1 MDVTGPPAAS
11 TDVRV
16 ETPGPLRAF
25 AAQQEPAPTD
35 VHAEALGP
43 LRALAAQLEP
53 APTGIRVEALG
64 PLRAFAGQREIDLGA
79 PKQRAAFA
87 VLVLSA
93 NTVVPKAALIDGIW
107 GESVPMTATGNL
119 HTYVSGLR
127 KAFADLDIPLI
138 GSSAG
143 YLLRLDPEALDVHR
157 AERLSAR
164 ARAAREAHDVED
176 SIAAL
181 DEALHLWGAGPVF
194 GSLPGPFAA
203 QQRARLTGMRSRLLV
218 DRAELLIG
226 TGRAADL
233 AETADQLEAEVLA
246 NPFDERLRTAL
257 MMALHRSGRT
267 ADALAHYQSL
277 RRDLADHIGIEPDAS
292 TRAVHMAILAAD
304 APRAVAAVPAAAPAQ
319 LPCDSAS
326 FVGRADEVRRLVEH
340 AERGTDDSPRIALA
354 VGVGGVGKTALAV
367 RCGHLLRAEYPDGQ
381 LYLNLC
387 GFDPTHRAL
396 SPAAALHQLLASLGV
411 SAIPDEYEQRVVLW
425 RSVVARRR
433 LFILLDNARSAA
445 QVEDLLPGSG
455 ACFVLITSRDRLAR
469 IAVKYAAR
477 RITLAPLAEDDA
489 LGLLADAVGEER
501 VHAEVRAARR
511 LARLCD
517 HLPFALHI
525 AAEQLA
531 TRPECRIGSLVENLE
546 DAHQRLDTLQLDS
559 DEFCSVRGVMSCSL
573 DALDV
578 EAARACRLL
587 GAFPGESITEP
598 CAAALFDAPEHVAG
612 EVLRRL
618 SAQHLLERR
627 GDRYGMH
634 DLTRAYLGELSRE
647 LPDEQTRAARDRVR
661 AWYLATMSGMVR
673 GDGVQA
679 ARIDPNPSRRP
690 TTFADQGGFL
700 RWCAAE
706 YSNISALI
714 HSSARTAD
722 HQSTW
727 KLTYLLSDHFYAAG
741 SAAEWLDLLRMAT
754 RAAMACG
761 DRRAHALLLDHSGVA
776 LARLGRTDEAAES
789 LVRGL
794 TLLEGEEEQKGEGVG
809 DGDGD
814 GTWAARI
821 SLLRSLASVLRAAGE
836 HEVAE
841 RTALE
846 AAALAA
852 DLSGGSG
859 DDDAYF
865 RAIANDALAA
875 LYVEQG
881 RWTEAKERAHL
892 GLRQARACGDLV
904 LEAGLHITLG
914 RAHDGLAEGA
924 AARDRLA
931 KALLISTRTG
941 DRYHEGLALLAL
953 ARLRAAAGGEGYAE
967 RTAAVDLAHRALI
980 RLRELAENQAGDV
993 IRFLG
998 DLYLQGSAVG

>member
-1 MDVTGPPAAS
+1 MAGTGVQAAAWS
-11 TDVRV
+11 T
-16 ETPGPLRAF
+16 
-25 AAQQEPAPTD
+25 
-35 VHAEALGP
+35 
-43 LRALAAQLEP
+43 
-53 APTGIRVEALG
+53 IRVEALG

-87 VLVLSA
+87 VLALCA
-93 NTVVPKAALIDGIW
+93 NTVVTKDALIDGIW

-127 KAFADLDIPLI
+127 KVFTDLDVPLV

-143 YLLRLDPEALDVHR
+143 YLLRLAPEALDVHR
-157 AERLSAR
+157 AEHLSAR
-164 ARAAREAHDVED
+164 ARTAREARDVD
-176 SIAAL
+176 AAIAAL
-181 DEALHLWGAGPVF
+181 DEALGLWRVGPAL
-194 GSLPGPFAA
+194 GSLPGPFAT
-203 QQRARLTGMRSRLLV
+203 QQRARLTGMHSRLLV

-233 AETADQLEAEVLA
+233 AESADQLEAEARA
-246 NPFDERLRTAL
+246 NPFDERLRATL

-277 RRDLADHIGIEPDAS
+277 RRELADHIGIEPDAS
-292 TRAVHMAILAAD
+292 TRSVHRAILAAD
-304 APRAVAAVPAAAPAQ
+304 APTAPVSVAIPSAPTVPAQ

-326 FVGRADEVRRLVEH
+326 FVGRADEVRRLVEPL
-340 AERGTDDSPRIALA
+340 ERDAGRAPRIAMV

-367 RCGHLLRAEYPDGQ
+367 HCGPLLRAGYPDGQ
-381 LYLNLC
+381 LYINLR

-411 SAIPDEYEQRVVLW
+411 TAIPDEYEQRVALW

-477 RITLAPLAEDDA
+477 RITLAPLGEDDA
-489 LGLLADAVGEER
+489 LGLLADAVGEGR
-501 VHAEVRAARR
+501 VRAEVRAARR

-531 TRPECRIGSLVENLE
+531 ASPERRIAGLVDSLE
-546 DAHQRLDTLQLDS
+546 DAQLRLDTLQLDY
-559 DEFCSVRGVMSCSL
+559 DEFCSVRGVMSCSI
-573 DALDV
+573 DALDA

-598 CAAALFDAPEHVAG
+598 CAAALFDVPDHVAG
-612 EVLRRL
+612 DVLRRM
-618 SAQHLLERR
+618 SAQHLLEQH

-634 DLTRAYLGELSRE
+634 DLTRAYLGELSRG

-661 AWYLATMSGMVR
+661 NWYLATMSGMVH
-673 GDGVQA
+673 GDRRTA
-679 ARIDPNPSRRP
+679 ARIDPDPRCRP

-706 YSNISALI
+706 YPNISAVI
-714 HSSARTAD
+714 RSSARTAD
-722 HQSTW
+722 HLSTW
-727 KLTYLLSDHFYAAG
+727 QLTYLLFDYFHASG
-741 SAAEWLDLLRMAT
+741 SAAEWLDLLQVAK
-754 RAAMACG
+754 RAAMAHG

-776 LARLGRTDEAAES
+776 LTRLGRTDEAAEN
-789 LVRGL
+789 LLRGL
-794 TLLEGEEEQKGEGVG
+794 SLLEAAG
-809 DGDGD
+809 DAAWT
-814 GTWAARI
+814 GTVRTG
-821 SLLRSLASVLRAAGE
+821 LLCSLASVLRVAGE
-836 HEVAE
+836 HDVAE

-846 AAALAA
+846 ARALATDA
-852 DLSGGSG
+852 RSGSS
-859 DDDAYF
+859 YY
-865 RAIANDALAA
+865 RAIADDALAA
-875 LYVEQG
+875 LYVDQR
-881 RWTEAKERAHL
+881 RWPEAKEHARR
-892 GLRQARACGDLV
+892 GLREARDCGNLL
-904 LEAGLHITLG
+904 LEAGLHITIALVY
-914 RAHDGLAEGA
+914 DGLAESA

-941 DRYHEGLALLAL
+941 DRYHEGLALLGQ
-953 ARLRAAAGGEGYAE
+953 ARLRAAPDAEGDDPE
-967 RTAAVDLAHRALI
+967 RTAAVDLAHRALT
-980 RLRELAENQAGDV
+980 RLRELAANQASDV

-998 DLYLQGSAVG
+998 DLYLQGSAVS

>member
-1 MDVTGPPAAS
+1 MDVTG
-11 TDVRV
+11 
-16 ETPGPLRAF
+16 
-25 AAQQEPAPTD
+25 APTASSG
-35 VHAEALGP
+35 V
-43 LRALAAQLEP
+43 
-53 APTGIRVEALG
+53 RVEALG
-64 PLRAFAGQREIDLGA
+64 PLRAFAGAREIDLGT

-87 VLVLSA
+87 VLALCA

-127 KAFADLDIPLI
+127 KAFADLDVPLV

-157 AERLSAR
+157 AERLSSLAR
-164 ARAAREAHDVED
+164 TAREARDVET

-181 DEALHLWGAGPVF
+181 DEALRLWGAGPVF
-194 GSLPGPFAA
+194 GSIPGPFAA
-203 QQRARLTGMRSRLLV
+203 QQRARLTGMRLRLLV
-218 DRAELLIG
+218 DRAELLID

-233 AETADQLEAEVLA
+233 AETADRLEAEVPE
-246 NPFDERLRTAL
+246 NPFDERLRATL

-277 RRDLADHIGIEPDAS
+277 RRDLAGHIGIEPDAS
-292 TRAVHMAILAAD
+292 TRAVHRAILAAE
-304 APRAVAAVPAAAPAQ
+304 APRTVAAVPAAVPAQ

-340 AERGTDDSPRIALA
+340 AEQGTGDSPRIALA

-367 RCGHLLRAEYPDGQ
+367 RCGHLLRADYPDGQ

-455 ACFVLITSRDRLAR
+455 ACFVLITSRERLAR

-531 TRPECRIGSLVENLE
+531 ARPGCRIGSLVENLE
-546 DAHQRLDTLQLDS
+546 DAHLRLDTLQLDS
-559 DEFCSVRGVMSCSL
+559 DEFCSVRSVMSCSV

-661 AWYLATMSGMVR
+661 AWYLATLSGMVR
-673 GDGVQA
+673 GDP
-679 ARIDPNPSRRP
+679 DPRRQP

-706 YSNISALI
+706 YPNISALI

-722 HQSTW
+722 HLSTW
-727 KLTYLLSDHFYAAG
+727 KLTYLLSDYFYAAG

-754 RAAMACG
+754 RAATACG
-761 DRRAHALLLDHSGVA
+761 DRRAHALLLNHAGMA
-776 LARLGRTDEAAES
+776 LARLGRTSEATESLIHGLTVLDEAEDA
-789 LVRGL
+789 
-794 TLLEGEEEQKGEGVG
+794 TP
-809 DGDGD
+809 
-814 GTWAARI
+814 TARI
-821 SLLRSLASVLRAAGE
+821 SLLCSLASVLRAAGE
-836 HEVAE
+836 HDVAE

-852 DLSGGSG
+852 DP
-859 DDDAYF
+859 YQ
-865 RAIANDALAA
+865 RAVTGDALAA

-892 GLRQARACGDLV
+892 GLQQARACGDLL
-904 LEAGLHITLG
+904 LEAGLHVTLSL
-914 RAHDGLAEGA
+914 AHDGLAEGA

-953 ARLRAAAGGEGYAE
+953 ARLRAAAGGEGDAE

-998 DLYLQGSAVG
+998 DLYLQGAATG

>member
-1 MDVTGPPAAS
+1 MDERTAAGAAWS
-11 TDVRV
+11 T
-16 ETPGPLRAF
+16 
-25 AAQQEPAPTD
+25 
-35 VHAEALGP
+35 
-43 LRALAAQLEP
+43 
-53 APTGIRVEALG
+53 IRVEALG

-87 VLVLSA
+87 VLALCA
-93 NTVVPKAALIDGIW
+93 NTVVTKDALIDGIW

-127 KAFADLDIPLI
+127 KAFADLDVPLV

-143 YLLRLDPEALDVHR
+143 YLLRLAPEALDVHR
-157 AERLSAR
+157 AERLSAQ
-164 ARAAREAHDVED
+164 ARTARETGDVD
-176 SIAAL
+176 TAIAAL
-181 DEALHLWGAGPVF
+181 DEALSLWRVGPVL
-194 GSLPGPFAA
+194 GSLPGPFAT

-233 AETADQLEAEVLA
+233 AETADQLEAEA
-246 NPFDERLRTAL
+246 RAYPFDERLRAAL

-304 APRAVAAVPAAAPAQ
+304 APAPAVPATSIPAALPTALPTAAVPAQ

-326 FVGRADEVRRLVEH
+326 FVGRADEVRRLVEPLD
-340 AERGTDDSPRIALA
+340 GPVSSTPRIAMV
-354 VGVGGVGKTALAV
+354 VGVGGIGKTALAV
-367 RCGHLLRAEYPDGQ
+367 HCGPLLRAGYPDGQ
-381 LYLNLC
+381 LYINLR

-411 SAIPDEYEQRVVLW
+411 SAIPDEYEARVALW

-455 ACFVLITSRDRLAR
+455 TCFVLITSRDRLAR

-501 VHAEVRAARR
+501 VQAEVRAARR

-531 TRPECRIGSLVENLE
+531 ASPEHRIARLVETLE
-546 DAHQRLDTLQLDS
+546 DTQLRLDTLQLDY
-559 DEFCSVRGVMSCSL
+559 DEFCSVRGVMSCSI
-573 DALDV
+573 DALDA

-587 GAFPGESITEP
+587 GAFPGETITEP
-598 CAAALFDAPEHVAG
+598 CAAALFDAPIHVTG
-612 EVLRRL
+612 DVLRRL
-618 SAQHLLERR
+618 SAQHLLEQH

-661 AWYLATMSGMVR
+661 GWYLATMAGMVHNDR
-673 GDGVQA
+673 TSA
-679 ARIDPNPSRRP
+679 ADIAPDPRRHP
-690 TTFADQGGFL
+690 KTFADQGEFL

-706 YSNISALI
+706 YPNISAVI
-714 HSSARTAD
+714 RSSARTAD
-722 HQSTW
+722 HLPTW
-727 KLTYLLSDHFYAAG
+727 QLTYLLFDYFYASG
-741 SAAEWLDLLRMAT
+741 SAAEWLDLLQIAM
-754 RAAMACG
+754 RAAMAHG

-776 LARLGRTDEAAES
+776 LTRLGRTDEAAEN
-789 LVRGL
+789 LLRGL
-794 TLLEGEEEQKGEGVG
+794 ALLEG
-809 DGDGD
+809 DRNA
-814 GTWAARI
+814 AARTRAI
-821 SLLRSLASVLRAAGE
+821 RTTLLCTLASVLRVAGE
-836 HEVAE
+836 YDVAE

-846 AAALAA
+846 ARTLAT
-852 DLSGGSG
+852 DPRGGT
-859 DDDAYF
+859 YY
-865 RAIANDALAA
+865 RAIADDVLAA

-881 RWTEAKERAHL
+881 RWTEAKEHARL
-892 GLRQARACGDLV
+892 GLQGARACGDLL
-904 LEAGLHITLG
+904 LEAALHITLAL
-914 RAHDGLAEGA
+914 AHDGLAESA
-924 AARDRLA
+924 SARDRLA

-941 DRYHEGLALLAL
+941 DRYHEGLALLGQ
-953 ARLRAAAGGEGYAE
+953 ARLRAATGAENDPE
-967 RTAAVDLAHRALI
+967 RTAAVDLAHRALT
-980 RLRELAENQAGDV
+980 RLRDLAANQASDV

>member
-1 MDVTGPPAAS
+1 MDVTGARAAS
-11 TDVRV
+11 TDV
-16 ETPGPLRAF
+16 
-25 AAQQEPAPTD
+25 
-35 VHAEALGP
+35 
-43 LRALAAQLEP
+43 
-53 APTGIRVEALG
+53 RVEALG
-64 PLRAFAGQREIDLGA
+64 PLRAFAGEWEIDLGT

-87 VLVLSA
+87 VLALCA
-93 NTVVPKAALIDGIW
+93 NTVVPKDALIDGIW

-127 KAFADLDIPLI
+127 KAFADLDVPLV

-164 ARAAREAHDVED
+164 ARAAREARDVEA

-181 DEALHLWGAGPVF
+181 DEALRLWGAGPVL
-194 GSLPGPFAA
+194 GALPGPFAA
-203 QQRARLTGMRSRLLV
+203 QQRARLTGMRLRLPV

-233 AETADQLEAEVLA
+233 AETADQLEAEVPA

-304 APRAVAAVPAAAPAQ
+304 APRAVAAVPAAVPAQ

-340 AERGTDDSPRIALA
+340 AERGTGDSPRIALA

-367 RCGHLLRAEYPDGQ
+367 RCGHLLGAAYPDGQ

-455 ACFVLITSRDRLAR
+455 GCFVLVTSRDRLAR

-489 LGLLADAVGEER
+489 LGLLADAVGEGR

-531 TRPECRIGSLVENLE
+531 ARPECRIGSLVENLE
-546 DAHQRLDTLQLDS
+546 DAHLRLDTLQLDS
-559 DEFCSVRGVMSCSL
+559 DAFCSVRGVMSCSV

-578 EAARACRLL
+578 EAALACRLL

-612 EVLRRL
+612 EVLRQL

-661 AWYLATMSGMVR
+661 AWYLATMSGMVS
-673 GDGVQA
+673 A
-679 ARIDPNPSRRP
+679 A
-690 TTFADQGGFL
+690 FADQGGFL
-700 RWCAAE
+700 RWCVAE
-706 YSNISALI
+706 YPNISALI

-722 HQSTW
+722 HRFTW
-727 KLTYLLSDHFYAAG
+727 KLTYLLCDYFYAAG

-761 DRRAHALLLDHSGVA
+761 DRRAHALLLDHSGMA
-776 LARLGRTDEAAES
+776 LARLGRADEAAES

-794 TLLEGEEEQKGEGVG
+794 ALLEEDGEGVG
-809 DGDGD
+809 DGDGMR
-814 GTWAARI
+814 AARI
-821 SLLRSLASVLRAAGE
+821 SLLRSLASVLRAAGQ

-852 DLSGGSG
+852 DLHDGGGYYSTLHIG
-859 DDDAYF
+859 ALDADPRGGGIGGGGYY
-865 RAIANDALAA
+865 RAIADDALAA

-881 RWTEAKERAHL
+881 RWAEAKERAHL
-892 GLRQARACGDLV
+892 GLRQARACGDL
-904 LEAGLHITLG
+904 LLQAGLHVTLAL
-914 RAHDGLAEGA
+914 AHDSLAEGA
-924 AARDRLA
+924 AARDHLA

-953 ARLRAAAGGEGYAE
+953 ARLRAAAGGEGGAE
-967 RTAAVDLAHRALI
+967 RTAAVDLAHSALV

-998 DLYLQGSAVG
+998 DLYLQGAAVG